1 MSNLFV
7 IFLASILTHN
17 IALTYILGM
26 CPMISLSKSVKTGF
40 GMGASVIFVV
50 TITAIVNWP
59 VYNLILVPTNSH
71 FMALLV
77 FIITIA
83 AAVQLLEMILEK
95 FAPVMHSA
103 FGIFL
108 PLITVN
114 CTVLAVSLFMV
125 LREYSFLQTAV
136 FSFGSSVGWMLAMV
150 IISAIREKLALIG
163 NVPKGLRGP
172 GIVVI
177 ILGILALG
185 FMGFAGMV
193 NIT

>member
-26 CPMISLSKSVKTGF
+26 CPMISLSKSIKTAF

-50 TITAIVNWP
+50 TVTASVNWP
-59 VYNLILVPTNSH
+59 VYNLILVPSNSH

-95 FAPVMHSA
+95 FVPALHTA

-125 LREYSFLQTAV
+125 LREYTFLQTLV

-150 IISAIREKLALIG
+150 LVSSIREKLALVG
-163 NVPKGLRGP
+163 NVPKGLKGP